1 LSSHDINASN
11 LFGDGVLD
19 LDSRVDLDKVVPV
32 LLVDQELG
40 GTGVAVVD
48 RLGKPDGIG
57 QDGIASFDRKIFGR
71 GEFDDLLVTSLN
83 GAVTLVQV
91 DDIAVT
97 VSQQLDLNVLG
108 LVEEALDEDGAVT
121 KGRLGLGG
129 STLERVL

>member
-1 LSSHDINASN
+1 MSSHDINASN

-40 GTGVAVVD
+40 GTCVAVVD

>member
-1 LSSHDINASN
+1 
-11 LFGDGVLD
+11 VLD